1 MGEYYESKKC
11 KLLWVAWAFG
21 IVGIDNGILGPSLL
35 DLGSLIQAQLYQM
48 NWLFIISG
56 IGFILGCLLVG
67 WMSSKINMD
76 LILAVSM
83 LLGSATF
90 IFIPLARNLP
100 LMATLFFIQGLTKG
114 LVDVGCLITCNWLF
128 PTKHNWEMQLITV
141 VASFTAFVIPFIVLP
156 FQSHKLHMFS
166 EDTQLRNMSYI
177 NPHSHNNITKDDPTN
192 IQYAYLIAA
201 FITSP
206 PIIAFFYYY
215 IRSGCHSWSNQSD
228 YEDMTGKILGQ
239 KYPLVKKTKMLVL
252 LFLFHIPIF
261 GITIAYSN
269 LLTAYGLSTSRNF
282 TKADLAFMTS
292 VMWGSFLMGRI
303 LTTVFSKI
311 FDIGILLT
319 LNFGGLFLF
328 VSLLVV
334 QIYIPNEALLWIG
347 TSGFGLFQS
356 SFLPT
361 VISWAGGFLT
371 IDAVILTTA
380 LVASG
385 IGEMTI
391 PFIAGIFF
399 HSLGPSSLIYL
410 MLGNCC
416 LEFAMFAMM
425 GFLNNYY
432 RKNYLI

>member
-1 MGEYYESKKC
+1 M
-11 KLLWVAWAFG
+11 
-21 IVGIDNGILGPSLL
+21 
-35 DLGSLIQAQLYQM
+35 
-48 NWLFIISG
+48 
-56 IGFILGCLLVG
+56 
-67 WMSSKINMD
+67 
-76 LILAVSM
+76 
-83 LLGSATF
+83 
-90 IFIPLARNLP
+90 
-100 LMATLFFIQGLTKG
+100 
-114 LVDVGCLITCNWLF
+114 
-128 PTKHNWEMQLITV
+128 
-141 VASFTAFVIPFIVLP
+141 
-156 FQSHKLHMFS
+156 
-166 EDTQLRNMSYI
+166 
-177 NPHSHNNITKDDPTN
+177 KDDPTN

-201 FITSP
+201 IVTAP

-215 IRSGCHSWSNQSD
+215 IRSGCHSQSNQND

-269 LLTAYGLSTSRNF
+269 LLTAYGLSSSRNF
-282 TKADLAFMTS
+282 TKSDLAFMTS

-328 VSLLVV
+328 VSLLII

-356 SFLPT
+356 SFLPS

-391 PFIAGIFF
+391 PFIAGVLF

-416 LEFAMFAMM
+416 LEFAMFTMM
-425 GFLNNYY
+425 AFLNNYY